1 MMAFFLVAL
10 GTMTTRARIYQE
22 GVVMWTIFR
31 RLLLL
36 WLFMFWQGGF
46 LFYSAV
52 VVSIGSDVQG
62 SDFAQGL
69 ITRRVSTALN
79 LTGLAVLLV
88 WTLDLVAE
96 RDTRLKRRW
105 TVWFFL
111 IVTLGVLV
119 WLHPRMDAL
128 IDLEQERLRDDGLFR
143 HLHRWYLRVS
153 TAQWIA
159 SVVFT
164 LWTLQNWRA
173 ADRNSH
179 SW

>member
-1 MMAFFLVAL
+1 MCV
-10 GTMTTRARIYQE
+10 
-22 GVVMWTIFR
+22 FR

-46 LFYSAV
+46 LFYSAI

-69 ITRRVSTALN
+69 ITRRVTTALN

-88 WTLDLVAE
+88 WTLDLFAE
-96 RDTRLKRRW
+96 RDTRLKRRLA
-105 TVWFFL
+105 VWVFL
-111 IVTLGVLV
+111 VVTLGVLA

-128 IDLEQERLRDDGLFR
+128 IDLEHERLRDGSLFR
-143 HLHRWYLRVS
+143 NLHRWYLRVC
-153 TAQWIA
+153 TVQWIA

-164 LWTLQNWRA
+164 FWTLQNWRA

-179 SW
+179 P